1 MPSKGKPPK
10 DPSIKTSVT
19 NTTTANN
26 SSTVIK
32 DDGSATTSNT
42 TTSNKSYAVNFLTS
56 YEQMIRQQD
65 IEYEVTTQH
74 LRGVF
79 ERVQYLGRPSNSGG
93 SGGGINNNDSS
104 APPQSALQEQQE
116 GVQGMLTYNNI
127 RRCLLRLGI
136 SWNRKLPTNNSED
149 YEEEDGYSVVSGTTS
164 GSYGSGSK
172 QQQQHQR
179 DIITTDAQLIMLLTS
194 LVEAEECYRANK
206 LLSNNNN
213 NGSEDS
219 LDQAGSNSTDGDNNK
234 DFFGKF
240 GIFFPEF
247 IQCYQLIVSGMQS
260 LQTLNNS
267 NNNNSGGGGGGKDAV
282 VDRVKERTFGLLR
295 PFGPDVDVYKDKVT
309 GGDGTNN
316 SNKNNDSKNADE
328 GGLLPSSK
336 RTGLSAKAKKKVVG
350 SGGGGFDD
358 NEIKSLIRNKDDQL
372 AMIIQEHESEMDT
385 LASNIEILQSK
396 HVRMVKLM
404 KLRRA
409 LLIIGTVILC
419 GGLLTT
425 IIVREN
431 QRRVDVTRGIVS
443 LRDEA
448 ERKTN
453 AKIITK
459 LRQRKDD
466 LVKKVGDTQGTMR
479 YLVNR
484 NKGIEAT
491 TKELEEKI
499 ESVDLKYWIDVT
511 ELQRC
516 TAGKKELDEELNE
529 VSLKKDAMEEELGWC
544 QSRSRSMEKELNTLE
559 HASSSS
565 DTQVGEEKD
574 DGSIGGI
581 MGADKALNLD
591 MKYNKSIHHAVTVRQ
606 IYSAAAGLVISTMV
620 HQLLPIAIKVFAP
633 KPVQI
638 VAETA
643 TKKRRFVPPWRK
655 RNKRAELAVVDGIF
669 GSSIT
674 FLVIRAIALFVFP

>member
-1 MPSKGKPPK
+1 
-10 DPSIKTSVT
+10 
-19 NTTTANN
+19 
-26 SSTVIK
+26 
-32 DDGSATTSNT
+32 
-42 TTSNKSYAVNFLTS
+42 
-56 YEQMIRQQD
+56 MIRQQD

-74 LRGVF
+74 LRNVF
-79 ERVQYLGRPSNSGG
+79 ERVQYLGRPSS
-93 SGGGINNNDSS
+93 SDTNNNDSS
-104 APPQSALQEQQE
+104 APPQSALQEQQ

-136 SWNRKLPTNNSED
+136 SWNRTLPTTDSEE
-149 YEEEDGYSVVSGTTS
+149 EEEDVLSVVSGTS
-164 GSYGSGSK
+164 SSGSK
-172 QQQQHQR
+172 HHQQR

-213 NGSEDS
+213 NNNGSEDS
-219 LDQAGSNSTDGDNNK
+219 LDQTGSGSDK

-267 NNNNSGGGGGGKDAV
+267 NNNNGGGGSGGGKDVV

-295 PFGPDVDVYKDKVT
+295 PFGPDADVYKDKEVT
-309 GGDGTNN
+309 GGDGTGSN
-316 SNKNNDSKNADE
+316 SNNNKSKGGDDE

-336 RTGLSAKAKKKVVG
+336 RTGLSAKAKKEV
-350 SGGGGFDD
+350 GGFDD

-385 LASNIEILQSK
+385 LASNIEILQSR

-443 LRDEA
+443 LRDEE
-448 ERKTN
+448 ERKAN
-453 AKIITK
+453 AKIITN
-459 LRQRKDD
+459 LRQKRDD
-466 LVKKVGDTQGTMR
+466 LGKKVGDTEGTMR

-491 TKELEEKI
+491 SKEIEEKI
-499 ESVDLKYWIDVT
+499 ESVDLKYWIDIT

-529 VSLKKDAMEEELGWC
+529 ISLKKDAMEEELGWC

-591 MKYNKSIHHAVTVRQ
+591 MKYNKSIRHAVTVRQ
-606 IYSAAAGLVISTMV
+606 VYSAAAGLVISTMI

-643 TKKRRFVPPWRK
+643 TKKRRFVPPWRN
-655 RNKRAELAVVDGIF
+655 RNKRAELAVIDGIF

>member
-1 MPSKGKPPK
+1 MPSRGKPPK
-10 DPSIKTSVT
+10 DPSIKTT
-19 NTTTANN
+19 TNNTTTNTNN
-26 SSTVIK
+26 SSSTSIK
-32 DDGSATTSNT
+32 DDGSTTAST
-42 TTSNKSYAVNFLTS
+42 ITSNKSYAVNFLTS

-74 LRGVF
+74 LRNVF
-79 ERVQYLGRPSNSGG
+79 ERVQYLGRPSS
-93 SGGGINNNDSS
+93 INNDSS
-104 APPQSALQEQQE
+104 AAPQSALQEQQ

-136 SWNRKLPTNNSED
+136 SWNRTLPATSYED
-149 YEEEDGYSVVSGTTS
+149 EEDGYSVVSGTS
-164 GSYGSGSK
+164 SSGSK
-172 QQQQHQR
+172 QQHQR

-206 LLSNNNN
+206 LLSNKNNNNN

-219 LDQAGSNSTDGDNNK
+219 LDQTGSSSDK

-267 NNNNSGGGGGGKDAV
+267 NNDSGSGSNGGKDVV
-282 VDRVKERTFGLLR
+282 VDRVKERTLGLLR
-295 PFGPDVDVYKDKVT
+295 PFGPDADVYKDKVT

-316 SNKNNDSKNADE
+316 SNNNSNNNDGKGGDDE

-336 RTGLSAKAKKKVVG
+336 RTGLSAKAKKEV
-350 SGGGGFDD
+350 GGFDD

-443 LRDEA
+443 LRDEE
-448 ERKTN
+448 ERKANT
-453 AKIITK
+453 KIITN

-466 LVKKVGDTQGTMR
+466 LEKKVGDTQGTMR

-491 TKELEEKI
+491 SKEIEEKI
-499 ESVDLKYWIDVT
+499 ESVDLKYWIDIT

-529 VSLKKDAMEEELGWC
+529 ISLKKDAMEEELGWC

-591 MKYNKSIHHAVTVRQ
+591 MKYNKSIRHAVTVRQ
-606 IYSAAAGLVISTMV
+606 VYSAAAGLVISTMI
-620 HQLLPIAIKVFAP
+620 HQLLPIAIKVFVP

-655 RNKRAELAVVDGIF
+655 RNKRAELVVIDGIF

>member
-1 MPSKGKPPK
+1 
-10 DPSIKTSVT
+10 
-19 NTTTANN
+19 
-26 SSTVIK
+26 
-32 DDGSATTSNT
+32 
-42 TTSNKSYAVNFLTS
+42 
-56 YEQMIRQQD
+56 MIRQQD

-74 LRGVF
+74 LRSVF

-93 SGGGINNNDSS
+93 GSTNNNDGSA

-136 SWNRKLPTNNSED
+136 SWNRSLPITNSED
-149 YEEEDGYSVVSGTTS
+149 YEEDVYSVVSGTTS

-213 NGSEDS
+213 NNNNGSEDS
-219 LDQAGSNSTDGDNNK
+219 LDQTGSTDGGNK

-267 NNNNSGGGGGGKDAV
+267 NNNDSGGSGGGGGGKDV

-295 PFGPDVDVYKDKVT
+295 PFGPDVDVYKDKEVT
-309 GGDGTNN
+309 GGDGTGTNN
-316 SNKNNDSKNADE
+316 SSNNNKSKNADE

-336 RTGLSAKAKKKVVG
+336 RTGLSAKAKKEVVG
-350 SGGGGFDD
+350 SGGGFND

-385 LASNIEILQSK
+385 MASNIEILQSR

-448 ERKTN
+448 ERKAN

-466 LVKKVGDTQGTMR
+466 LVKKVGDTEGTMR

-499 ESVDLKYWIDVT
+499 ESVDLKYWIDIT

-516 TAGKKELDEELNE
+516 AAGKKELDEELNE
-529 VSLKKDAMEEELGWC
+529 ISLKKDAMEEELGWC

-559 HASSSS
+559 HVSSSS

-591 MKYNKSIHHAVTVRQ
+591 MKYNKSIRHAVTLRQ
-606 IYSAAAGLVISTMV
+606 IYSAAAGLVISTMI